1 MCGDNS
7 THNHQIFISQTQNW
21 CIWGSTL
28 WWKCSRS
35 VTNHFQWQICSTLFL
50 ILDLLPVLP
59 YPILPSETLY
69 APWKHVHT
77 TGNFHSKFSTFM
89 CCSWSPSF
97 TTKDLD
103 RKISTLHL
111 KIYAKLKHILT
122 FCELEILTNAQP
134 PTHSF
139 TNAMVKNGF

>member
-1 MCGDNS
+1 MKVF
-7 THNHQIFISQTQNW
+7 QISDKP
-21 CIWGSTL
+21 L
-28 WWKCSRS
+28 S
-35 VTNHFQWQICSTLFL
+35 VANLFHL
-50 ILDLLPVLP
+50 IP
-59 YPILPSETLY
+59 YPRPTASTSIPYTTIRNLVC
-69 APWKHVHT
+69 PWKHVHT

-89 CCSWSPSF
+89 CCLSSPSF

-111 KIYAKLKHILT
+111 KIYTKLKHILT